1 MAHDDDPGSDGAARV
16 ARVIERELRGWFK
29 DFFTAA
35 GLLTRL
41 PLVGRARIID
51 ADESEGGG
59 VIGRAARAF
68 PFVGL
73 VIGLIAGLAY
83 ALFAA
88 IGLPDV
94 VAGIIALAVGALLT
108 GALHEDGL
116 ADTADGFGGGQSRED
131 KLGIMR
137 DSRIGA
143 YGVIALVLVLGAKLG
158 ALVDLEHSGLV
169 IASLI
174 AAGAASRA
182 LLPALMRWLDPARED
197 GLGASA
203 GRPPAGAVFIGLG
216 LALLLSLIFLSW
228 TGLVALIIAGIGAF
242 GLALL
247 ARRQIGGHTGDVLGA
262 TQQVTELLF
271 LLTVAAIR

>member
-41 PLVGRARIID
+41 PLVGRARVID
-51 ADESEGGG
+51 AEEGEGGG
-59 VIGRAARAF
+59 AIGRAARAF

-116 ADTADGFGGGQSRED
+116 
-131 KLGIMR
+131 
-137 DSRIGA
+137 
-143 YGVIALVLVLGAKLG
+143 
-158 ALVDLEHSGLV
+158 
-169 IASLI
+169 
-174 AAGAASRA
+174 
-182 LLPALMRWLDPARED
+182 
-197 GLGASA
+197 GASA
-203 GRPPAGAVFIGLG
+203 GRPLAGAVFIGLG